1 METTPSDEKKTIRE
15 PLLITPSLSKGGF
28 RTLPFILANEAFE
41 RVATLGLS
49 PNMILYLTRE
59 YGMETARAAKVIFIW
74 TAANNFTPILGA
86 FVADSY
92 VGKYRMI
99 GLGSILSFLGMV
111 LLWLT
116 AMFPQARPYCDQFS
130 SICESPTAPQLLF
143 LYFSLGLMSIGTGG
157 IRSSSLV
164 FGADQLNKGINPEN
178 AETLQSFFSWYY
190 ASVSFSALIAV
201 TGIVY
206 IQDNLGWKMGFG
218 VPVML
223 MFISALSFYLASSLY
238 VKLKA
243 RTSLFTGFAQV
254 LVASFR
260 NRHINLPSQAT
271 DEVYCL
277 RKGSRLHMPSE
288 KLRFLNKACVI
299 KNPQQDLTS
308 DGTASNPWSLCT
320 VDQVEELKALIRVI
334 PLFSTGIMISVALT
348 QSSFTVIQA
357 GTMDRHITPK
367 FEIPA
372 GSFSMFLMISLIAWI
387 AFYDRIALP
396 LASKMKGKP
405 VRLGLKQRMGIG
417 ILCSCASMVA
427 LAIVEYIRREI
438 AIQEGL
444 SDEPQAMVHMS
455 ALWLLPY
462 NVLSGLAEAFAG
474 VGQIEF
480 FYAELPK
487 TMSSIGS
494 NLFGLGAFVASLV
507 ASFITSAVDDVTK
520 RGGESWVSSN
530 VNKGHYDY
538 YYWLLFGLSI
548 LNFMYFLACSKAYG
562 PCRGD
567 DEVQSQATRRGNHE
581 RIDEC

>member
-238 VKLKA
+238 IKLKA

-277 RKGSRLHMPSE
+277 RKGSRLYMPSE

-405 VRLGLKQRMGIG
+405 VRLGLKQRTGIG

>member
-1 METTPSDEKKTIRE
+1 M
-15 PLLITPSLSKGGF
+15 
-28 RTLPFILANEAFE
+28 
-41 RVATLGLS
+41 
-49 PNMILYLTRE
+49 
-59 YGMETARAAKVIFIW
+59 
-74 TAANNFTPILGA
+74 
-86 FVADSY
+86 
-92 VGKYRMI
+92 
-99 GLGSILSFLGMV
+99 
-111 LLWLT
+111 
-116 AMFPQARPYCDQFS
+116 
-130 SICESPTAPQLLF
+130 
-143 LYFSLGLMSIGTGG
+143 
-157 IRSSSLV
+157 
-164 FGADQLNKGINPEN
+164 
-178 AETLQSFFSWYY
+178 
-190 ASVSFSALIAV
+190 
-201 TGIVY
+201 
-206 IQDNLGWKMGFG
+206 
-218 VPVML
+218 
-223 MFISALSFYLASSLY
+223 
-238 VKLKA
+238 
-243 RTSLFTGFAQV
+243 
-254 LVASFR
+254 
-260 NRHINLPSQAT
+260 
-271 DEVYCL
+271 
-277 RKGSRLHMPSE
+277 
-288 KLRFLNKACVI
+288 I